1 MSSSYAIKLG
11 IMAGTVCVWSA
22 HAIVISYAL
31 KQNPDIEKVGLVLAG
46 EALKLVF
53 ATCYHVLGES
63 SSESSPLPARGFA
76 RVQRL
81 CEGWRAALYL
91 LVPALLYV
99 FNNFLTFVNYQHF
112 NPATYKVLI
121 NVKIL
126 FTALLMQLFFK
137 KWLTRRQV
145 RARNM
150 FIISSSTLD
159 YLHLFTLL
167 YSNIFQ
173 WVGVV
178 LLLLGCAVGGGL
190 GGLVASFFQPS
201 GGSARGGIDIVGTT
215 TLLLQ
220 GGLSSLGGVYFMWLL
235 HAGKQAYGMWEK
247 NVYLYFWG
255 VVCNVLLCLAST
267 TERNALSFTFAARL
281 ISTPSLIGVVVIGS
295 CGGILISL
303 LLKHLDSVMKEMA
316 SGLELFAVA
325 ALQWA
330 ILRVPLRPAILVS
343 IVLTIFALN
352 AYNGEGP
359 LCASCRGGKQRGGGG
374 SSRSLGGGGQGGDES
389 EMDAII
395 ASVEEG
401 SNSGHDE
408 E

>member
-1 MSSSYAIKLG
+1 
-11 IMAGTVCVWSA
+11 
-22 HAIVISYAL
+22 
-31 KQNPDIEKVGLVLAG
+31 
-46 EALKLVF
+46 
-53 ATCYHVLGES
+53 
-63 SSESSPLPARGFA
+63 
-76 RVQRL
+76 
-81 CEGWRAALYL
+81 
-91 LVPALLYV
+91 
-99 FNNFLTFVNYQHF
+99 
-112 NPATYKVLI
+112 
-121 NVKIL
+121 
-126 FTALLMQLFFK
+126 
-137 KWLTRRQV
+137 V
-145 RARNM
+145 RAEYVYYY
-150 FIISSSTLD
+150 FKLDDDSII
-159 YLHLFTLL
+159 HII
-167 YSNIFQ
+167 IFEYIQ

-281 ISTPSLIGVVVIGS
+281 ISTPSLIGVVAIGS

-359 LCASCRGGKQRGGGG
+359 LCASCRGVKQRGGGE

-401 SNSGHDE
+401 SISGHE
-408 E
+408 EE

>member
-1 MSSSYAIKLG
+1 MPSSYAIKLG

-126 FTALLMQLFFK
+126 FTALLMQVFFK

-145 RARNM
+145 RADYVYYYFRLDDDS
-150 FIISSSTLD
+150 II
-159 YLHLFTLL
+159 HII
-167 YSNIFQ
+167 IFEYIQ

-281 ISTPSLIGVVVIGS
+281 ISTPSLIGVVAIGS

-359 LCASCRGGKQRGGGG
+359 LCASCRGVKQRGGGE

-401 SNSGHDE
+401 SISGHE
-408 E
+408 EE

>member
-1 MSSSYAIKLG
+1 MPSSYAIKLG

-145 RARNM
+145 RAEYVYYY
-150 FIISSSTLD
+150 FKLDDDSII
-159 YLHLFTLL
+159 HII
-167 YSNIFQ
+167 IFEYFSGLGSCCSY
-173 WVGVV
+173 WAALWAVV
-178 LLLLGCAVGGGL
+178 LA
-190 GGLVASFFQPS
+190 
-201 GGSARGGIDIVGTT
+201 GS
-215 TLLLQ
+215 
-220 GGLSSLGGVYFMWLL
+220 
-235 HAGKQAYGMWEK
+235 
-247 NVYLYFWG
+247 
-255 VVCNVLLCLAST
+255 
-267 TERNALSFTFAARL
+267 
-281 ISTPSLIGVVVIGS
+281 
-295 CGGILISL
+295 
-303 LLKHLDSVMKEMA
+303 
-316 SGLELFAVA
+316 
-325 ALQWA
+325 
-330 ILRVPLRPAILVS
+330 
-343 IVLTIFALN
+343 
-352 AYNGEGP
+352 
-359 LCASCRGGKQRGGGG
+359 
-374 SSRSLGGGGQGGDES
+374 
-389 EMDAII
+389 
-395 ASVEEG
+395 
-401 SNSGHDE
+401 
-408 E
+408 